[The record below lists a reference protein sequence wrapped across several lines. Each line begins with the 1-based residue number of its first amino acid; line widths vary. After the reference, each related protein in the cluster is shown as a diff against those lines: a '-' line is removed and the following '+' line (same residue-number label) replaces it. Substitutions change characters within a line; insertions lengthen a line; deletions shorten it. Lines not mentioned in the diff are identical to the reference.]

1 MCGGLGYE
9 TPLGGLGPRV
19 ENHCLRLWWVVCAL
33 YISSRQSPSH
43 SVPPESWTLGG
54 HTLAG
59 PLSGPSVGGF
69 CIVGCFYMGGLLVQR
84 PLPGIAVE
92 VDVR

>member
-1 MCGGLGYE
+1 MCGCLGYE

-19 ENHCLRLWWVVCAL
+19 ENHCLRLWWVVLL
-33 YISSRQSPSH
+33 YISVVDRVLATQFLSP
-43 SVPPESWTLGG
+43 
-54 HTLAG
+54 G
-59 PLSGPSVGGF
+59 PLVATPWQALFLALLLVASALWDAFTWS
-69 CIVGCFYMGGLLVQR
+69 LLVQR